1 MTSNCLRANLRLLR
15 AHNPRVYVIR
25 QNYGNTLLGKI
36 NNQRALLEQ
45 LVNVADELHYDFPL
59 KNANAF
65 AERFPD
71 PSGVFAQ
78 S

>member
-1 MTSNCLRANLRLLR
+1 
-15 AHNPRVYVIR
+15 
-25 QNYGNTLLGKI
+25 
-36 NNQRALLEQ
+36 
-45 LVNVADELHYDFPL
+45 VNVADELHYDFPL